1 MSKRMLDSELKNHI
15 TEALNGIKKLLTDWA
30 TAPLSADQDAKE
42 AEHNRKRAQ
51 LLAYWLKTYAKLLNR
66 ENNFNPKSIPRL
78 TRRQIVNV
86 DFGFRIGSELGGL
99 HYAVVLD
106 KDNDHSAKTVA
117 VIPLGS
123 QKEGFGGD
131 KKRIVL
137 KDGVCAALQS
147 KVDTQSG
154 GGEDCTISLAKMAKL
169 KKGTVANISQVTTI
183 SKMRIKEPLTPADAL
198 YKVKISEKDMEQIET
213 ALLDMYVSKG
223 ACRSFVQENNIKN
236 A

>member
-1 MSKRMLDSELKNHI
+1 MSKRMLDLELKNHI
-15 TEALNGIKKLLTDWA
+15 SEAINGIKSLLTDWA
-30 TAPLSADQDAKE
+30 TAPLSTDQDAKE

-66 ENNFNPKSIPRL
+66 ENSFNPSSIPRL

-106 KDNDHSAKTVA
+106 KGNDRSAKTVT

-123 QKEGFGGD
+123 QKDGFTGD

-137 KDGVCAALQS
+137 KDGVYAALQS
-147 KVDTQSG
+147 KVKAQSG
-154 GGEDCTISLAKMAKL
+154 GGEDCTVSLDKMAKL
-169 KKGTVANISQVTTI
+169 KKGTVANVSQVTTI

-198 YKVKISEKDMEQIET
+198 YKVKVSGQDMEQIET
-213 ALLDMYVSKG
+213 ALLNMYVSKG
-223 ACRSFVQENNIKN
+223 ACRSFSQDDDVNN